1 MNKSV
6 AMGTML
12 LGAILALACGS
23 TDENGNGGPLDRDP
37 TPGSPSGPSGP
48 NATAPGP
55 NGPIATDPFIGL
67 PPGPAAPTG
76 PTGPQPGCTG
86 LQCQLVSCESGQTT
100 QISGT
105 VYAPSGTLPLYNVMV
120 YVPNEQ
126 LAPLTEGANCNR
138 CDASVSGSPVA
149 SAISGVDGTFTL
161 DNVPVGQNIPL
172 VIQVG
177 KWRRQVTIPEVLP
190 CTNNTLTDP
199 SQTRLPSSRAEGD
212 MPRIALTTGELD
224 ALECLLRKIG
234 IADSEFTPES
244 EGGRVTLFA
253 GHGGTS
259 EYSTTVNAGASITPA
274 EDLWND
280 IDVLKQ
286 YDVLLM
292 ACEGGEYPQEKSA
305 AARQLMQEY
314 ADSGGRIFM
323 SHWHKIWLD
332 QGPGDFPDLVNF
344 VNSDED
350 LTLTAQVDTT
360 FPKGEALAEWL
371 VNVGGSTQLGTV
383 DLVDAQDTAQSENPD
398 LAQRWIYTSS
408 DPETVQYVSANTPL
422 GAPAA
427 EQCGRMVYSNIH
439 VTTGNSNLST
449 DSDDPGEPFPSG
461 CQTTGLTPQEKV
473 LTFMLFDL
481 SACLIP
487 DDQPPMPPRIR

>member
-1 MNKSV
+1 MKKSV
-6 AMGTML
+6 FLGKML
-12 LGAILALACGS
+12 LGATLVLGCGS
-23 TDENGNGGPLDRDP
+23 TDQGGNGGPLDRDP
-37 TPGSPSGPSGP
+37 P
-48 NATAPGP
+48 NDPNSTAPFPGP
-55 NGPIATDPFIGL
+55 NEPITTDPIVGF
-67 PPGPAAPTG
+67 PSPGSTGVPAPSG

-86 LQCQLVSCESGQTT
+86 LQCQLVSCESGLTT

-190 CTNNTLTDP
+190 CTNNVLADP

-259 EYSTTVNAGASITPA
+259 EYSTTLNAGASITPA
-274 EDLWND
+274 QDLWND

-292 ACEGGEYPQEKSA
+292 ACEGGEHPQEKSSE
-305 AARQLMQEY
+305 ARQLMQEY

-332 QGPGDFPDLVNF
+332 RGPGQFPDLVNF

-371 VNVGGSTQLGTV
+371 VSVGGSTQLGTV
-383 DLVDAQDTAQSENPD
+383 DLVDAQDTAQSENPA

-408 DPETVQYVSANTPL
+408 NPETVQYVSANTPL
-422 GAPAA
+422 GAPA
-427 EQCGRMVYSNIH
+427 EQQCGRMVYSNIH
-439 VTTGNSNLST
+439 VTTGNSQLST
-449 DSDDPGEPFPSG
+449 DADSPGEPFPSG

>member
-6 AMGTML
+6 SIGTLLMGAT
-12 LGAILALACGS
+12 LALACAS
-23 TDENGNGGPLDRDP
+23 TDGNGNGGGLDRDP
-37 TPGSPSGPSGP
+37 TSGTPPGATDP
-48 NATAPGP
+48 NATTPAPGP
-55 NGPIATDPFIGL
+55 NDPITTDPIIEL
-67 PPGPAAPTG
+67 PPPATTG
-76 PTGPQPGCTG
+76 TGGPQTGCSG
-86 LQCQLVSCESGQTT
+86 LQCQIASCEGGLTT
-100 QISGT
+100 QVSGT

-126 LAPLTEGANCNR
+126 LAPLTEGASCNR

-149 SAISGVDGTFTL
+149 SAISGVDGKFTL

-190 CTNNTLTDP
+190 CANTALDA

-244 EGGRVTLFA
+244 EGGRVTLFS
-253 GHGGTS
+253 GHGGTAA
-259 EYSTTVNAGASITPA
+259 YSTTLNAGADITPA
-274 EDLWND
+274 QDLWND

-292 ACEGGEYPQEKSA
+292 ACEGGEYPQEKSEQ
-305 AARQLMQEY
+305 ARQLMQEY
-314 ADSGGRIFM
+314 ADGGGRIFM

-332 QGPGDFPDLVNF
+332 QGPGDFPDVVNF

-360 FPKGEALAEWL
+360 FPKGEALAQWL
-371 VNVGGSTQLGTV
+371 VNVEGSTQLGTV

-398 LAQRWIYTSS
+398 LAQRWIYTTA

-422 GAPAA
+422 GATAA
-427 EQCGRMVYSNIH
+427 DQCGRIVYSNIH
-439 VTTGNSNLST
+439 VTTGNSDIST
-449 DSDDPGEPFPSG
+449 DADNPGEPFPSG

-487 DDQPPMPPRIR
+487 DDVPPMPPRVR